1 MEGIQCLERRIY
13 ERPLTSEPFIENQS
27 EHISKLSLHQSLVKR
42 KFITKRYRRA
52 REPSRIS
59 LRFLRR
65 LKNKSSVLKKFLFK
79 RISSILIPKSSKLH
93 RYVKKVRKLYNTRYK
108 CNHKHDP
115 KIFYLIKVTVP
126 KKTSLLSLSSRLYHV
141 IMKLKCK
148 ARARYEI
155 MPDTPGQ
162 EGAQGH
168 APNLTEIRVFSTGK
182 SLRIEPFKIPEN
194 PLEVGQTWREWIEDF
209 KDETLYF
216 EITEIKDRMSAL
228 KIYGGKEIKKL
239 ACTLPGTAPVV
250 RDDDYKK
257 LKKKLD
263 NHFLPKKNK
272 HHGRFTFSKQR
283 PIEGGRKNQ
292 RIASSGSKQTT
303 ESWNT

>member
-1 MEGIQCLERRIY
+1 
-13 ERPLTSEPFIENQS
+13 
-27 EHISKLSLHQSLVKR
+27 
-42 KFITKRYRRA
+42 
-52 REPSRIS
+52 
-59 LRFLRR
+59 
-65 LKNKSSVLKKFLFK
+65 
-79 RISSILIPKSSKLH
+79 
-93 RYVKKVRKLYNTRYK
+93 
-108 CNHKHDP
+108 
-115 KIFYLIKVTVP
+115 
-126 KKTSLLSLSSRLYHV
+126 
-141 IMKLKCK
+141 
-148 ARARYEI
+148 

-168 APNLTEIRVFSTGK
+168 APNPTEIRVFSTGK

-194 PLEVGQTWREWIEDF
+194 PLEVGRAWREWIEDF
-209 KDETLYF
+209 EDETLYF

-239 ACTLPGTAPVV
+239 ARTLPDTVPVV

-272 HHGRFTFSKQR
+272 HHGRFTFSKQTHR
-283 PIEGGRKNQ
+283 RRVLSHTRRNYAKNQ
-292 RIASSGSKQTT
+292 RIASSASKQTT